1 MKFQLLFDR
10 PKWCKKGRAG
20 ELRLYNAYLDHLES
34 EEDEMKRREENRAW
48 VARFKAR
55 RQAFLQEKERE
66 RKESQT
72 PGIPAGEGAG
82 AEGAIIDF
90 GRGRGST

>member
-1 MKFQLLFDR
+1 M
-10 PKWCKKGRAG
+10 
-20 ELRLYNAYLDHLES
+20 YNAYLDHLES

-66 RKESQT
+66 RKEQSLT
-72 PGIPAGEGAG
+72 LAAV
-82 AEGAIIDF
+82 AAVHDAIDF
-90 GRGRGST
+90 GCGRGSTGGLIMCVGGRAL